1 MSLYAGWQWA
11 LFVFGVT
18 FMVGLAAGVLLNRLL
33 PGQTEGLVMEMF
45 PFRRPSFRIVVA
57 KTWRRFS
64 GFIWAAAPIILVG
77 SLALGA
83 LYETGLIFHLSRP
96 LSPIVVGWLG
106 LPAVTGLTLIFAVLR
121 KELALQLL
129 VVLAVAKYGPQAAN
143 LLKFMTAHQIVVYT
157 LVNTIYIPCVATMA
171 MLGRELGWRR
181 AALISAGTVSAALL
195 VGGLVA
201 RALRF
206 F

>member
-1 MSLYAGWQWA
+1 M
-11 LFVFGVT
+11 
-18 FMVGLAAGVLLNRLL
+18 
-33 PGQTEGLVMEMF
+33 
-45 PFRRPSFRIVVA
+45 VA

-96 LSPIVVGWLG
+96 LSPIVVTWLG
-106 LPAVTGLTLIFAVLR
+106 LPAVAGLTLIFAVLR

-157 LVNTIYIPCVATMA
+157 LVNTIGFPCVATIA

-181 AALISAGTVSAALL
+181 AALVSAGTISAALP

-201 RALRF
+201 RTLRF